1 MISRGAVLECAL
13 YLGAALLFFAGF
25 GLPEPVTPEF
35 EFGPRSAGSL
45 RVVTWNV
52 GGSSGDGE
60 WGGPLSDE
68 HLEHVADVLHE
79 LDPDL
84 CFLQEVR
91 IGRQAQHLREA
102 LGAGWELEYSSSTG
116 GRKVIALAQR
126 GVLEPLKLGVQASRS
141 IAVRYLPQAARPLA
155 AVGLHADVTSAS
167 ARNEAIG
174 QVVESLSRVDEPV
187 LLVGDFNIDLD
198 LGKRRDLFTDDE
210 YRDVETYNCITQF
223 FEDAALGTGSTAEPD
238 RRLDYIF
245 LAEGQFGLRSAGP
258 LRGRRVGD
266 MDHDPVVADL
276 TR

>member
-1 MISRGAVLECAL
+1 MSRGVLLEYAL
-13 YLGAALLFFAGF
+13 YLGALLLFVAGF
-25 GLPEPVTPEF
+25 GLPEPAAPEF
-35 EFGPRSAGSL
+35 ELGPRSPGTL

-52 GGSSGDGE
+52 GGSNGDGE

-68 HLEHVADVLHE
+68 HLEHVASVLLE

-91 IGRQAQHLREA
+91 IGRQAQRLRDA

-126 GVLEPLKLGVQASRS
+126 GVLEPWKLGVPASCS
-141 IAVRYLPQAARPLA
+141 IGVRYRPQGAEPLS

-174 QVVESLSRVDEPV
+174 QLVESLSQIDEPA

-210 YRDVETYNCITQF
+210 YRDVETYNYITRS
-223 FEDAALGTGSTAEPD
+223 FEDATLRTGSTAEPD

-245 LAEGQFGLRSAGP
+245 LAEGRFGLRSAGP
-258 LRGRRVGD
+258 LRDRRLGD